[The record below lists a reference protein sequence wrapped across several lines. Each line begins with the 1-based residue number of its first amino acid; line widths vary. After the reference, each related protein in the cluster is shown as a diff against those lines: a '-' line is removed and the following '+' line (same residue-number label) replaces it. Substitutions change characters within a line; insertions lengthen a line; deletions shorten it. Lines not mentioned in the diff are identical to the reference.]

1 MKKGKKKMTE
11 NINLQNNQ
19 PTVKGGLMSR
29 FNHTNIF
36 DVDSRDFKW
45 VDLETLFNTDPDK
58 QYTLLGLFV
67 KGSKFGKEPDAIIDG
82 FKVNLPRHL
91 LDTVNDMLDDNQVI
105 EAIKAGK
112 VGFKIYSYH
121 SSTYNKDAYS
131 VTWLDL

>member
-29 FNHTNIF
+29 FNHNNIF
-36 DVDSRDFKW
+36 DVDTKDFKW
-45 VDLETLFNTDPDK
+45 VDLKTLFNTDPDK
-58 QYTLLGLFV
+58 IYPLLGLFT

-91 LDTVNDMLDDNQVI
+91 LDVVNDMLDDNQVI

-121 SSTYNKDAYS
+121 SGTYNKDAYS

>member
-1 MKKGKKKMTE
+1 MTE

>member
-1 MKKGKKKMTE
+1 MAQD
-11 NINLQNNQ
+11 INLENKQSVV
-19 PTVKGGLMSR
+19 TGGLMSR

-36 DVDSRDFKW
+36 DVDTKNFKW
-45 VDLETLFNTDPDK
+45 VNLETLFNTDPDK
-58 QYTLLGLFV
+58 TYTLLGLFT
-67 KGSKFGKEPDAIIDG
+67 KGSKFGKEPDAIIQG

-121 SSTYNKDAYS
+121 SNTYNKDAYS

>member
-1 MKKGKKKMTE
+1 MAQD
-11 NINLQNNQ
+11 INLENKQSVV
-19 PTVKGGLMSR
+19 TGGLMSR

-36 DVDSRDFKW
+36 DVDTKNFKW
-45 VDLETLFNTDPDK
+45 VNLETLFNTDPDK
-58 QYTLLGLFV
+58 TYTLLGLFT
-67 KGSKFGKEPDAIIDG
+67 KGSKFGKEPDAIIQG

-91 LDTVNDMLDDNQVI
+91 LDTVEDMLDDNQVI

-121 SSTYNKDAYS
+121 SNTYNKDAYS

>member
-1 MKKGKKKMTE
+1 MTQE
-11 NINLQNNQ
+11 NSNIDLKEEVM
-19 PTVKGGLMSR
+19 PTGVKQGLMSR
-29 FNHTNIF
+29 FNHNNF
-36 DVDSRDFKW
+36 FNVDTKDFKW

-67 KGSKFGKEPDAIIDG
+67 KGGKFGKEPDAIING